1 MVSIGNFIKR
11 IAGSH
16 GRHLER
22 DIARVADDLLPAPLC
37 CGLTHRGWISSSF
50 IVEILQ
56 FLSRHIWMKRGGS
69 VRSHLFDLDSVRLEY
84 KPLDPTNNLPILRG
98 QSGPF

>member
-22 DIARVADDLLPAPLC
+22 AWPTTFFLHRCVAA
-37 CGLTHRGWISSSF
+37 
-50 IVEILQ
+50 
-56 FLSRHIWMKRGGS
+56 
-69 VRSHLFDLDSVRLEY
+69 
-84 KPLDPTNNLPILRG
+84 
-98 QSGPF
+98 